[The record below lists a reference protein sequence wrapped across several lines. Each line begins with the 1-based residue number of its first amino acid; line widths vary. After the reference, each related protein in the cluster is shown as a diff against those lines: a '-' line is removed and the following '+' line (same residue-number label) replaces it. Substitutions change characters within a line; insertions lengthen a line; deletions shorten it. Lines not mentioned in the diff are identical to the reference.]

1 MHEDHPHPPLAN
13 DQRAQLETLYEEM
26 RPRHL
31 YPLWE
36 VLSALV
42 TPEPQTRAVP
52 AKWAYDDVR
61 GYLLRA
67 GDLISAEQ
75 AERRV
80 VILENPGL
88 PGESAITPRLYAGL
102 QLVLPGEIAPCH
114 RHSQSALRFIMEGD
128 GAYTA
133 VDGEKAFMK
142 QFDLILTPNW
152 RWHDHGNPSNNPI
165 IWLDGLDIPTIRAL
179 DAQFAERLDQPSHP
193 ETEPAG
199 SNRAKFGRGLRP
211 LKAGSVRAEQPRE
224 PLFHY
229 PYAEWSASL
238 EALAASEAPDPHIG
252 HALEFLNPSTGG
264 AVMPTISAHVR
275 LLPAGFATRTRRS
288 TESAVFT
295 VIEGTGEVEIGDQTY
310 QLSPRD
316 MVVVPTWAPTRW
328 KAESKLVL
336 FAYTDRVVQ
345 EKLCLYRELCE

>member
-1 MHEDHPHPPLAN
+1 MHEDQPHPPLAN
-13 DQRAQLETLYEEM
+13 DQRAQLETLYDEM

-80 VILENPGL
+80 AILENPGL

-211 LKAGSVRAEQPRE
+211 LKAGSVRAQQPRE

-275 LLPAGFATRTRRS
+275 LLPAGFETRTRRS